1 MKETRVPMTA
11 ASRMGVS
18 ALAAKSAEGR
28 IVLTSHGRAV
38 AVIGSAEHLDDDL
51 RALREATARVLDA
64 AADIVSSRG
73 ELLSLEETCE
83 RLGVDVDRVRERAA
97 AHRDVA

>member
-1 MKETRVPMTA
+1 MKEIRVPMTA

-28 IVLTSHGRAV
+28 VVLTSHGRAV
-38 AVIGSAEHLDDDL
+38 AVIGSAEHLDEDL

-64 AADIVSSRG
+64 VADIVSARG
-73 ELLSLEETCE
+73 RLLSLEETCE
-83 RLGVDVDRVRERAA
+83 RLGVDVERVRSRVAEN
-97 AHRDVA
+97 RDVA